1 MRIGI
6 DMDDTICDSIEAM
19 LPYICMEYNL
29 NYEEEKKKGYSYYSY
44 LNLKRFNDFAKRE
57 FPNILFNAKLKNGA
71 DYYINELSKFN
82 EIIFITARG
91 SKYFDNPYELCKR
104 YLDKYNIKYD
114 KLIVDAHDKGSICKR
129 ENINIFI
136 DDSIKNCVS
145 VGEYGIRVFIYDN
158 TYNKNEDR
166 FDRVYNWK
174 EIYDKIKNQQ

>member
-1 MRIGI
+1 MMIGI
-6 DMDDTICDSIEAM
+6 DMDDVIRDNIEAM
-19 LPYICMEYNL
+19 LPYVCWEYNL
-29 NYEEEKKKGYSYYSY
+29 NYAEEKRK
-44 LNLKRFNDFAKRE
+44 
-57 FPNILFNAKLKNGA
+57 
-71 DYYINELSKFN
+71 
-82 EIIFITARG
+82 G

-104 YLDKYNIKYD
+104 YLSKYNIKYD

-129 ENINIFI
+129 ENIDVFI

-174 EIYDKIKNQQ
+174 EIYDKIKNQH